1 MGRSCQISQHGGF
14 RLVVRKYASLRR
26 QRRSRR
32 AQRQASDTQKKFIR
46 SLLLLIA
53 VALLIIFVF
62 GDHGVYQLYKLRL
75 ERNATQRL
83 ITQLRENRKTLE
95 EETSRL
101 EQDLEYI
108 ERLAR
113 ERYRMAKKGEKV
125 FKVIKKDKK

>member
-1 MGRSCQISQHGGF
+1 
-14 RLVVRKYASLRR
+14 
-26 QRRSRR
+26 
-32 AQRQASDTQKKFIR
+32 
-46 SLLLLIA
+46 
-53 VALLIIFVF
+53 
-62 GDHGVYQLYKLRL
+62 LRL